1 VTPRASSEKVEVSPE
16 GLVKVYVTA
25 APTDGEANE
34 AVVKIL
40 GKRLGI
46 AKSKVTIVRGFTS
59 REKRVHVDG
68 FTLDSA
74 MEKLNP
80 R

>member
-1 VTPRASSEKVEVSPE
+1 VELGPE
-16 GLVKVYVTA
+16 GLIKVYVTA

-34 AVVKIL
+34 AVIKVL
-40 GKRLGI
+40 GRKLGL
-46 AKSKVTIVRGFTS
+46 AKSKVTIVRGYTS

-68 FTLDSA
+68 LDLEGA
-74 MEKLNP
+74 MAKLSP